1 MASTQDSEQ
10 GYNWLFTI
18 AVLVVLIFIVILILG
33 ETKTDIGL
41 LHFGVNQGIKNAT
54 ELLSTTT

>member
-1 MASTQDSEQ
+1 MTSQDSEQ
-10 GYNWLFTI
+10 GYNWLFTV
-18 AVLVVLIFIVILILG
+18 AVLVVLIFIVMLILG